1 MGMVMRFAAT
11 VSGLSAEN
19 MVRGGGRLFLDLGRR
34 LERAARVASQVA
46 LSLEPQGAA
55 TQPGHIEAGLS
66 LALELRDSTITYRS
80 RYLTVLQPAPALDLV
95 LADEDNP
102 RALAFQLVAAR
113 ELLSEIAEGSG
124 GVFAGTATDILEQ
137 TRDLVRSVVRA
148 QDQERAAMKLGSE
161 LRRLE
166 ERISALSDRI
176 ARQFFDVLPMAHAIG
191 LEPDSLGMRGA
202 A

>member
-1 MGMVMRFAAT
+1 
-11 VSGLSAEN
+11 
-19 MVRGGGRLFLDLGRR
+19 
-34 LERAARVASQVA
+34 
-46 LSLEPQGAA
+46 
-55 TQPGHIEAGLS
+55 GLS

-124 GVFAGTATDILEQ
+124 AVFARTATDLLEQ
-137 TRDLVRSVVRA
+137 TRDLVRSIVRA

-161 LRRLE
+161 LRPLE

-176 ARQFFDVLPMAHAIG
+176 ARQFFDVLPTAHAIG